1 MGVGEVL
8 KDWGT
13 GGNEELGTCGNEEP
27 GVGGN
32 EEPGIGGNDCT
43 CSSVLWKPRNSTSS
57 AVDALLGRRARAI
70 RMGSEQSSE
79 SSIALDIGQQ
89 SGPPVGVTIT
99 ADTAAV
105 FSEFPLSDRLTEF
118 I

>member
-1 MGVGEVL
+1 VGVGEVL

-32 EEPGIGGNDCT
+32 EEPGIGGNDC
-43 CSSVLWKPRNSTSS
+43 SSVLWKPRNSSS

-79 SSIALDIGQQ
+79 SSIALDIG
-89 SGPPVGVTIT
+89 SAVGPSRWC
-99 ADTAAV
+99 DHH
-105 FSEFPLSDRLTEF
+105 S
-118 I
+118 